1 MINGLQ
7 AFARAVAWGTLM
19 GAAPYTG
26 LFIIPLVAAGMGEGS
41 IANIAILLAYP
52 FLLSGA
58 LVLGSAVVFGLPL
71 TIILSRSAREDGGA
85 YALAGLILGA
95 LVPAVIVTYMAG
107 EIGGDAL
114 FFAVPGAFA
123 GLVTGTSWGRWREAL
138 NR

>member
-7 AFARAVAWGTLM
+7 AFARAVGWGTLM
-19 GAAPYTG
+19 GAAPYTV
-26 LFIIPLVAAGMGEGS
+26 LFIIPLVGIGMGEGS
-41 IANIAILLAYP
+41 IANIAILLFFP

-71 TIILSRSAREDGGA
+71 TVILSRIEREQSST

-95 LVPAVIVTYMAG
+95 LVPAVIVVCMTG
-107 EIGGDAL
+107 EIGGELL
-114 FFAVPGAFA
+114 FLAVPGAFA
-123 GLVTGTSWGRWREAL
+123 GIATGASWGRWREAL

>member
-1 MINGLQ
+1 
-7 AFARAVAWGTLM
+7 M
-19 GAAPYTG
+19 GAAPYTV

-71 TIILSRSAREDGGA
+71 TVILSRSAREDGGA
-85 YALAGLILGA
+85 YGLAGLVLGA
-95 LVPAVIVTYMAG
+95 LVPAAIVTYMAG

-123 GLVTGTSWGRWREAL
+123 GLVTGVSWGRWREAL